1 MPHSVAAGRPR
12 AATIAGVPWWTIVCC
27 VVFGVLVLSAS
38 IIALVATL
46 RMLRSLGRFGKA
58 LDAVSAELT
67 PRVEALSARSETAA
81 ANAERLN
88 EALARLQASR
98 ERAGV
103 LLWALEDVRRLL
115 GAYRWMTS
123 PK

>member
-1 MPHSVAAGRPR
+1 MARRGYDR
-12 AATIAGVPWWTIVCC
+12 GVPWWTIVCC
-27 VVFGVLVLSAS
+27 AIFGVLVLSAS
-38 IIALVATL
+38 IVALVATL
-46 RMLRSLGRFGKA
+46 RMVRSLGRFSKT
-58 LDAVSAELT
+58 LQAVSAELT

-81 ANAERLN
+81 ANAELLN

-103 LLWALEDVRRLL
+103 LLWALQDVRRLL
-115 GAYRWMTS
+115 GAYRSFTT

>member
-1 MPHSVAAGRPR
+1 M
-12 AATIAGVPWWTIVCC
+12 PWWTIVCC
-27 VVFGVLVLSAS
+27 AVFGVLVLSAS
-38 IIALVATL
+38 IVALVATM
-46 RMLRSLGRFGKA
+46 RMLRSLRRFGKT
-58 LDAVSAELT
+58 LQEVSAELP

-81 ANAERLN
+81 AKAELLN

-115 GAYRWMTS
+115 GAYRWLTS

>member
-1 MPHSVAAGRPR
+1 M
-12 AATIAGVPWWTIVCC
+12 
-27 VVFGVLVLSAS
+27 LSTS

-46 RMLRSLGRFGKA
+46 RMLRSLGRFGKT
-58 LDAVSAELT
+58 LNAVSAELT

>member
-1 MPHSVAAGRPR
+1 
-12 AATIAGVPWWTIVCC
+12 VPWWTIVCC
-27 VVFGVLVLSAS
+27 AFFGVLVLSTS
-38 IIALVATL
+38 IVALVATM
-46 RMLRSLGRFGKA
+46 RMLRSLNRFGKT
-58 LDAVSAELT
+58 LQEVSGELP
-67 PRVEALSARSETAA
+67 PRFEALSARSETAA
-81 ANAERLN
+81 AKAELLN

-115 GAYRWMTS
+115 GAYRWLTS

>member
-1 MPHSVAAGRPR
+1 
-12 AATIAGVPWWTIVCC
+12 VPWWTIVCC
-27 VVFGVLVLSAS
+27 AVFGVLVLPAS
-38 IIALVATL
+38 IIALVATM

-58 LDAVSAELT
+58 LDAVSAELM
-67 PRVEALSARSETAA
+67 PRVETLSARSETAA
-81 ANAERLN
+81 VNAELLN

-103 LLWALEDVRRLL
+103 LLWALQDVRRLF
-115 GAYRWMTS
+115 GAYRSLTT